1 MTDQPRPE
9 VLQHTADVVAAHV
22 GHNTVEAEALPGLIQ
37 AVYRALSGLGTEPE
51 SAAAP
56 RTPAIPIR
64 KSVFPD
70 HIVCL
75 EDGAKM
81 TMLKRYLDKRYGLTP
96 AAYRERWGLPPD
108 YPMVAPNYASKRS
121 TLAKQ
126 AGLGRKKAD
135 GSPDDAAAPLK
146 GDTTEGEMA
155 VTKVPAR
162 RAKGS
167 KG

>member
-9 VLQHTADVVAAHV
+9 VLQHTATVVAAHV
-22 GHNTVEAEALPGLIQ
+22 AHNMVEAEALPRLIQ
-37 AVYRALSGLGTEPE
+37 AVYRALSCLSTEPE
-51 SAAAP
+51 PAAAP
-56 RTPAIPIR
+56 RTPAVPIR

-70 HIVCL
+70 YIVCL

-96 AAYRERWGLPPD
+96 AAYRERWGLPAD
-108 YPMVAPNYASKRS
+108 YPMAAPNYASKRS

-135 GSPDDAAAPLK
+135 GPPDNVAATLE

-162 RAKGS
+162 RARSS